1 MITLIR
7 GGHLYGPEDL
17 GYKDLLVINGK
28 IEWIADEIQVP
39 GEFSRRAEVV
49 PAKGKFVFPGFID
62 QHMHTIG
69 GGGSGG
75 PLTRVK
81 EVFFRDVVKSG
92 ITTLVGTLGTDTV
105 SRSLTTLLIKT
116 KALNLCGLKAF
127 IYTGSVLFPPKTLTG
142 SVEGDVALI
151 NEVIGVKTGLGETV
165 FPRPEL
171 RELENLITE
180 TRRASS
186 LSGKQAVVHIHLAA
200 SAQDWI
206 QAIESILE
214 ARELPYPLVVLTH
227 VNRSSRLLERSL
239 AYAKKGGR
247 IDLTTCVRPPERPD
261 AVKPSTALQ
270 RYLETGGPPENITFS
285 SDSNASRILANGVVN
300 YTRVDTLLEEFR
312 DCVQKERIPL
322 PQALAV
328 ITRNAA
334 DRLGLAKERGILRE
348 GCFAD
353 LALFTENLELT
364 DLMAGGRWLLRDGM
378 VAQIDPL
385 E

>member
-165 FPRPEL
+165 FPRPDL

-239 AYAKKGGR
+239 AYAQKGGR

-334 DRLGLAKERGILRE
+334 DRLGLSQERGVLRE

-353 LALFTENLELT
+353 LAFFTENLELT